1 MVQKHSND
9 LVKPTGGRKGS
20 SRKTRRYELG
30 SEPTLTILGKEEY
43 KIKERVYGGNFKIR
57 LKEAKFANVFDPKNK
72 KAQKVEIISVL
83 SNPTNSEFDKRK
95 IISKGAII
103 RTTLGE
109 AVVTSRPGQEGIINA
124 KLIIK

>member
-9 LVKPTGGRKGS
+9 LIKPTGGKKGS

-43 KIKERVYGGNFKIR
+43 KIKERVYGGNFKFR
-57 LKEAKFANVFDPKNK
+57 LKEAKYANIIDPKTNK
-72 KAQKVEIISVL
+72 TQKVEIIAVVN
-83 SNPTNSEFDKRK
+83 NPTNAEFDKRK

-103 RTTLGE
+103 RTSIGE
-109 AVVTSRPGQEGIINA
+109 AVITSRPGQEGVINA
-124 KLIIK
+124 KLIVK